1 MASKA
6 TTKSALI
13 KTLSE
18 KTELSKKQVV
28 AVLDGLSDMI
38 KKDLRD
44 KNIGVFTLPGLVKFK
59 LITKKAVPAGER
71 MNPFT
76 KQMQFFP
83 AKPAKKVCKAGP
95 VKALKDFAA
104 TMKM

>member
-13 KTLSE
+13 KHLSE

-44 KNIGVFTLPGLVKFK
+44 KNIAVFTLPGLVKFK

-83 AKPAKKVCKAGP
+83 AKPAKKVVKGVP

-104 TMKM
+104 SMKM